1 MGKTLNLST
10 PLSSETLSPQ
20 VHAHFSIPQ
29 HNNKQAHT
37 DKTKL
42 KTVNTLI
49 DELNSD
55 LTASRRIN
63 NNNANNKTDL
73 NATNMNTHISPS
85 ISNSNSSLSTL
96 DPVVSS
102 NSSVNYMNSTQKNP
116 LHTGNYVNQQQHRSG
131 ASQPSF
137 VNSHSDQTSSNNS
150 KPAEQ
155 NQLQQL
161 ADEQKFIQQSNM
173 NNSNSLITNKSLN
186 YVSFKMDNDPSSS
199 SVSSSSSNGINNH
212 HSYIISQQQQH
223 MPKIIRQIFPNSSS
237 SGSGNLIASSTCLPS
252 SSGSVTF
259 INQAHFQESTV
270 QKTNFLGGDESE
282 SISANS

>member
-1 MGKTLNLST
+1 
-10 PLSSETLSPQ
+10 
-20 VHAHFSIPQ
+20 
-29 HNNKQAHT
+29 
-37 DKTKL
+37 
-42 KTVNTLI
+42 
-49 DELNSD
+49 
-55 LTASRRIN
+55 
-63 NNNANNKTDL
+63 
-73 NATNMNTHISPS
+73 
-85 ISNSNSSLSTL
+85 
-96 DPVVSS
+96 
-102 NSSVNYMNSTQKNP
+102 MNSTQRNP
-116 LHTGNYVNQQQHRSG
+116 LHSGNYVNQQQHRSG
-131 ASQPSF
+131 ASQPNF
-137 VNSHSDQTSSNNS
+137 VNFHSDQASSNNS

-155 NQLQQL
+155 NQQL
-161 ADEQKFIQQSNM
+161 ADDQKFIQQQQQQQSNM
-173 NNSNSLITNKSLN
+173 NNSNSAITNKSLN

-252 SSGSVTF
+252 SSGSVDF